1 MAAKIINEKST
12 VTSVSGV
19 ITTVYTVPADK
30 AARVRL
36 MFAFENDNTHTSIN
50 LFAGH
55 PTDGSAIAKIAL
67 ATGGIDLWT
76 GIRRNGTSTDSTW
89 HPGNIGLQLI
99 SLGGTFGQQ
108 NNEQHYLL
116 APMPIDYYLAAGDKV
131 QFGTT
136 NSTSN
141 VNATLFYVVGVEDD
155 A

>member
-12 VTSVSGV
+12 VSTVSGV
-19 ITTVYTVPADK
+19 ITTVYTVPSNK

-36 MFAFENDNTHTSIN
+36 MFAFENDGSHTSIN
-50 LFAGH
+50 LFAG
-55 PTDGSAIAKIAL
+55 TDGSQAIAKIAL
-67 ATGGIDLWT
+67 AAHIDLWT
-76 GIRRNGTSTDSTW
+76 GIRRSGTSTNSTW

-99 SLGGTFGQQ
+99 SLGGSFGQQ